1 MSKILGRYLTPHPP
15 IIIPEIGQGEEN
27 KVKDTVNSMKEIAN
41 DIKNKKPKTIVI
53 ITPHGPVFRD
63 AIAISDVDK
72 IQGDFSKFGNKS
84 ISISKDINTKLT
96 KKIIEDTL
104 DENISVAPLDN
115 DSKNNYGIELEL
127 DHGTLVPLYYIDKE
141 YSDYNLVHITYG
153 ILSKSELYKIGM
165 IIKAAIEE
173 LDEEAVVIASGDL
186 SHKLKDTGP
195 YEYDENGPIFDKKL
209 LSLLEDGDAK
219 GVFNMDSKVVEQA
232 GECGLRSLY
241 ILLGTLDSSKFKG
254 LLLSYEGTF
263 GVGYGVMKI
272 EELQNTESLLK
283 DIENIENKSKID
295 SKKSRSPY
303 VNLAYDSLEH
313 FLNREDYI
321 EVPDDLPEAMLK
333 EKRGVFVTYKMDGE
347 LRGCVGTILPTTD
360 SIAKEI
366 IRNSVEAGTR
376 DPRFNPINLEEL
388 PFLDL
393 SVDELMEPER
403 STFEQ
408 LDPENYGVI
417 VKTSSKS
424 GLLLPDLE
432 GVDTSQEQL
441 SIALKKAGI
450 RPDEDYNIE
459 RFKVVRHR

>member
-283 DIENIENKSKID
+283 DIENIENKAKID